1 MAARLGIFL
10 GWIFTSVAL
19 ALAALGAWLLSK
31 HSAAPMID
39 GEFSFVIAI
48 FVTGGIV
55 WLLGRGVRFVLAG
68 PKRNP
73 NHIRDFVENCS
84 TMCLARSSM
93 SLVIFTSWI
102 WSKYSAE
109 SRTS

>member
-19 ALAALGAWLLSK
+19 ALAALGAWLVYK
-31 HSAAPMID
+31 HPAAPMTD
-39 GEFSFVIAI
+39 AEFLFVCAM

-73 NHIRDFVENCS
+73 NYISDFVEKFADPKVPIRKPS
-84 TMCLARSSM
+84 GP
-93 SLVIFTSWI
+93 
-102 WSKYSAE
+102 
-109 SRTS
+109 SRQPGPWGPRN